1 MVYFSTLLAKAL
13 EMLQS
18 VTLYAPAFVIVVS
31 AISMFFFLLFFFFT
45 QVKGENLYCAQLFL
59 IRTSAVWNEKEC
71 WLVHSSASAQ
81 LFERL
86 NDWVY
91 KG

>member
-18 VTLYAPAFVIVVS
+18 VTLYAPAFVIVIS
-31 AISMFFFLLFFFFT
+31 AISMFFCCCFFFT

-59 IRTSAVWNEKEC
+59 IRTSAVWNEEEC
-71 WLVHSSASAQ
+71 KLVHSNASAQ

>member
-1 MVYFSTLLAKAL
+1 MVYFSTFLAKAL
-13 EMLQS
+13 EVLQS
-18 VTLYAPAFVIVVS
+18 VTLYAPAFVIVIS
-31 AISMFFFLLFFFFT
+31 AISRFFLLLFFFT